1 MIVESLNKMLTREI
15 NCAIFVLTGGKQSGG
30 DIMLTRFG
38 KMLRTIRLDRDEL
51 LRDMAEKLG
60 VTVAYLSAVEN
71 GKRKVPDEWIPKIVD
86 LYELDDD
93 VAEKL
98 QKFAYEERN
107 DLKLNLGNITPDQR
121 ELAYSFARRFKNLS
135 SNDVLEMKK
144 ILDEKGEK

>member
-1 MIVESLNKMLTREI
+1 MLT
-15 NCAIFVLTGGKQSGG
+15 K
-30 DIMLTRFG
+30 FG
-38 KMLRTIRLDRDEL
+38 KELRKIRLDRDEL
-51 LRDMAEKLG
+51 LRDMADKLD

-107 DLKLNLGNITPDQR
+107 DLKLNLSNITSEQR

-135 SNDVLEMKK
+135 SSDVIEMKK
-144 ILDEKGEK
+144 ILDDKGEK